1 MENVWLV
8 ENIKY
13 TSYPLRLLLWLLLM
27 LLMRLRLWWWR
38 HNIVVKIIWIELWL
52 DFWQVSQTLHF
63 YCHLAWCVSQESLF
77 LSLVSCTPVS
87 MLLSPGVWELLP
99 LQGPDR
105 DCSHARHCTDCPSAG
120 ARDVSRHRSQV
131 WTPGSGHWLLF
142 SGSPAKLKMFCC
154 YWNSST
160 RSFIESVI

>member
-1 MENVWLV
+1 MARGKYKIHFLPIQAAVVAVAGAVDEVEAVMMRTQHCCENHLDWALTWFLAGQS
-8 ENIKY
+8 N
-13 TSYPLRLLLWLLLM
+13 PPFLLSFGLM
-27 LLMRLRLWWWR
+27 
-38 HNIVVKIIWIELWL
+38 
-52 DFWQVSQTLHF
+52 
-63 YCHLAWCVSQESLF
+63 CVSGKSL
-77 LSLVSCTPVS
+77 LVTLVSCTPVS
-87 MLLSPGVWELLP
+87 MLLSPSVWELLP

-154 YWNSST
+154 HWKSST